1 MVYCSARDNESMT
14 CVATSQKINKALASF
29 KKGTSRD
36 TPRKTIKLLFSN
48 GQQQKWTGL
57 KKKLNHGLVELLNS
71 KPIAHKYSDFQEKH
85 FNFLPLNT
93 ELFLKTSTDSIEVFN
108 TISSLNLEWSNR
120 PNSIRTKFLKLLYK
134 DI

>member
-14 CVATSQKINKALASF
+14 CYATSQKINKAQTFF

-36 TPRKTIKLLFSN
+36 TPQKRIKLLFSN
-48 GQQQKWTGL
+48 GQLQKWTGL

-71 KPIAHKYSDFQEKH
+71 KQIAHKYSDFQEKH
-85 FNFLPLNT
+85 FDFLPLNT
-93 ELFLKTSTDSIEVFN
+93 ESFLKTSTDSTEVFN
-108 TISSLNLEWSNR
+108 TISSLNLDRSNR